1 MRNHGLVK
9 PFVAGAIVPPYR
21 IVKFG
26 ADDDTAIAAAA
37 AADKS
42 IGVTD
47 MLGAS
52 AVGVTFDIVLTGI
65 AEVEYG
71 GPVTRGDDLTADAQG
86 RAVAVAAAGNRVIGK
101 AMATGVLGDIGSV
114 LIDRGVAA

>member
-9 PFVAGAIVPPYR
+9 TFFAGAVIAAYR

-26 ADDDTAIAAAA
+26 ADDDHVIAAAA

-42 IGVTD
+42 LGVVD
-47 MLGAS
+47 LLGAKAAEVS
-52 AVGVTFDIVLTGI
+52 CDIVLTGI

-86 RAVAVAAAGNRVIGK
+86 RAVVAAAGNRVIGK
-101 AMATGVLGDIGSV
+101 AMATGVAGDIGSV

>member
-1 MRNHGLVK
+1 MRNHGLIK
-9 PFVAGAIVPPYR
+9 TFFAAAAFAGYR

-26 ADDDTAIAAAA
+26 ADDDTVALATA

-42 IGVTD
+42 IGVVD

-52 AVGVTFDIVLTGI
+52 AAGLSCDVVLTGV

-86 RAVAVAAAGNRVIGK
+86 RAVIAAAGNRVIGK

>member
-1 MRNHGLVK
+1 VRNHGLVK
-9 PFVAGAIVPPYR
+9 TFIAAAAFAGHR

-26 ADDDTAIAAAA
+26 ADDDTVALATAP
-37 AADKS
+37 ADKS
-42 IGVTD
+42 IGVVD
-47 MLGAS
+47 MLGANAAGIS
-52 AVGVTFDIVLTGI
+52 CDVVLTEI

-71 GPVTRGDDLTADAQG
+71 GPVTRGDDLTADAEG
-86 RAVAVAAAGNRVIGK
+86 RAVVAAAGDRVIGK

>member
-9 PFVAGAIVPPYR
+9 TFVAAAAFAGYR

-26 ADDDTAIAAAA
+26 ADDTVALATAP
-37 AADKS
+37 ADMA
-42 IGVTD
+42 IGVVD

-52 AVGVTFDIVLTGI
+52 APGISCDVVLTGI

-86 RAVAVAAAGNRVIGK
+86 RAVVAAAGNRVIGK

-114 LIDRGVAA
+114 LLDRGVAA

>member
-9 PFVAGAIVPPYR
+9 PFIAGAIVAPYR

-26 ADDDTAIAAAA
+26 ADDDTAVAAAGS
-37 AADKS
+37 ADKS

-47 MLGAS
+47 MLGAKS
-52 AVGVTFDIVLTGI
+52 AGITFDVVLSGI
-65 AEVEYG
+65 PEVEYG
-71 GPVTRGDDLTADAQG
+71 GPVTRGDDLTADAAG
-86 RAVAVAAAGNRVIGK
+86 RAVKAVAGNRVIGT
-101 AMATGVLGDIGSV
+101 AMATGITGDIGSV

>member
-9 PFVAGAIVPPYR
+9 PFVAGAIVAPYR

-26 ADDDTAIAAAA
+26 ADDDTAVAAAGP
-37 AADKS
+37 ADKS

-47 MLGAS
+47 MLGARS
-52 AVGVTFDIVLTGI
+52 AGITFDVVLTQI

-71 GPVTRGDDLTADAQG
+71 CPVTRGDDLTADAVG
-86 RAVAVAAAGNRVIGK
+86 RAVKAAAGNRVVGI
-101 AMATGVLGDIGSV
+101 AMATGVLGDIGSL